1 MCFDKFTS
9 LMSPNGMDFDN
20 PLTLECEKPTLHSTV
35 KVKACIYF
43 YLSKLLV
50 KLGEHSRRT
59 QTMKD
64 RDW

>member
-43 YLSKLLV
+43 YLS
-50 KLGEHSRRT
+50 
-59 QTMKD
+59 
-64 RDW
+64 